1 MKHLLE
7 VIKVNIY
14 QFKGNK
20 PVIDPTT
27 YVFPSATLIGDVVIG
42 KNCFIGPG
50 AVLRGDKNKI
60 TIGNETFIHDLVVI
74 HTEEEFPTTIGNKVQ
89 IGAGSILHCENIED
103 NVSIGL
109 SVVLG
114 MGSKIKSGTVVTDG
128 SLVPQGKE
136 VSERLIVAGIPA
148 KPIEE
153 FHELWIDPEQIISQ
167 LHLRETYRNHLELI
181 L

>member
-1 MKHLLE
+1 MG
-7 VIKVNIY
+7 IY
-14 QFKGNK
+14 QLEDNK

-27 YVFPSATLIGDVVIG
+27 YVFPSATLIGNVVVG

-60 TIGNETFIHDLVVI
+60 TIGNETFIQDLVVI
-74 HTEEEFPTTIGNKVQ
+74 HTEEEFPTTIGNQVQ
-89 IGAGSILHCENIED
+89 IGAGSILHCEYIED

-128 SLVPQGKE
+128 SLIPQWKE
-136 VSERLIVAGIPA
+136 VSERSIVAGIPA

-153 FHELWIDPEQIISQ
+153 IHELWIDPEQIISQ
-167 LHLRETYRNHLELI
+167 LNLRENYRMHLERI
-181 L
+181 H